1 MIVPESADKPPVPIH
16 APLHKSNVKTLASL
30 YEVVKD
36 SKDKDKK
43 TILKADRNV
52 LRLVMAY
59 EAGCS
64 VDLRSIL
71 KYELLPVPVSL
82 VEMNGTLLTGNKSV
96 LADELVKN
104 IVCPESI

>member
-1 MIVPESADKPPVPIH
+1 
-16 APLHKSNVKTLASL
+16 
-30 YEVVKD
+30 VVKD
-36 SKDKDKK
+36 SKNKDKK

-59 EAGCS
+59 EAGRS

-82 VEMNGTLLTGNKSV
+82 VEMN
-96 LADELVKN
+96 
-104 IVCPESI
+104 